1 MHIRHRLAIL
11 TSDRPGRLRPALVR
25 VSLCLT
31 AVLSLAACSDTPSSK
46 RVATDDIYLSLIAM
60 RHNDHLLVQVTLSPD
75 EDRDQRVHLDD
86 EDHLRVTL
94 NDQVY
99 PLNKQWNGVYSN
111 QIDYEEGVLQVDL
124 LRQGNHVSALDTH
137 LQLPVSPEFHSPG
150 RHALFHTQSDA
161 AIPLRWTGIATE
173 DGEYELR
180 CTNRNDG
187 TQLFKGTFAAVDKQ
201 RASIP
206 VDQLMHELIESNRRG
221 FCEAVFMLRG
231 ISTTGSVSNELA
243 GGDVLFES
251 NVSRNVII
259 RHNALF

>member
-1 MHIRHRLAIL
+1 MQSRHRHAIL
-11 TSDRPGRLRPALVR
+11 TADKRLSARRGLVCFS
-25 VSLCLT
+25 VCLT
-31 AVLSLAACSDTPSSK
+31 ALLSLAACSDTPSSK
-46 RVATDDIYLSLIAM
+46 RVATDDIHLSLIAM

-75 EDRDQRVHLDD
+75 DDRDNRVHLDKD
-86 EDHLRVTL
+86 DHLRVTL
-94 NDQVY
+94 NDQVHT
-99 PLNKQWNGVYSN
+99 LEQQWNGVYSN

-124 LRQGNHVSALDTH
+124 LRQGSHASALDTH

-150 RHALFHTQSDA
+150 QHALFHTQSDA

-173 DGEYELR
+173 NGEYELR

-187 TQLFKGTFAAVDKQ
+187 TQQFTGSFAAVDKQ

-206 VDQLMHELIESNRRG
+206 VDQLMQELIESNRRG
-221 FCEAVFMLRG
+221 FCEAVFTLRG
-231 ISTTGSVSNELA
+231 ISTTGSVSTELA

>member
-1 MHIRHRLAIL
+1 MHIRHRHAIL
-11 TSDRPGRLRPALVR
+11 TSGRLLRPRPGLARF
-25 VSLCLT
+25 SLCL
-31 AVLSLAACSDTPSSK
+31 AVFLSLAACSDNPSSK
-46 RVATDDIYLSLIAM
+46 RVATDKIHLSLIAM
-60 RHNDHLLVQVTLSPD
+60 RHNDHLLVQVTLSPE
-75 EDRDQRVHLDD
+75 EDRDKRVHLDE
-86 EDHLRVTL
+86 EDHLRITL
-94 NDQVY
+94 NDQVHR
-99 PLNKQWNGVYSN
+99 LKQQWNGVYSN
-111 QIDYEEGVLQVDL
+111 QIDYAEGVLQVDL

-150 RHALFHTQSDA
+150 QHALFHTQSDA

-187 TQLFKGTFAAVDKQ
+187 TQQFTGTFSAVNTQ

-206 VDQLMHELIESNRRG
+206 VDQLMHDLIESNRRG
-221 FCEAVFMLRG
+221 FCEAMFTLRG
-231 ISTTGSVSNELA
+231 ISTTGSVSPELA